1 MQDHLTK
8 LNNKKSFYQRLLRT
22 VIDDLEAMGEK
33 KLETFVSD
41 QLVVSK
47 VPISQKLTLN
57 KVKITDH
64 TGTGQLK
71 GKAEFFSIQICIK
84 EN

>member
-41 QLVVSK
+41 
-47 VPISQKLTLN
+47 
-57 KVKITDH
+57 
-64 TGTGQLK
+64 
-71 GKAEFFSIQICIK
+71 
-84 EN
+84 